1 MTLKSVYYLDY
12 KDCNHIATENKKG
25 TIQIS
30 LLNPQFI
37 DLYIQFR
44 NKAINAI
51 SESVKPLKPSEV
63 ENQSNSS
70 LYFESFI
77 YNWISF
83 NSIYEFYRDRSKIK
97 DFELSKIRQVFE
109 SSEAN
114 KKFIIKNVYLMVDN
128 DDFST
133 LIEKRF
139 FSYETRNSNKNNDN
153 EMVFKDDIQL
163 YELFLDNQRLLN
175 QLNRGINNPSSDAQN
190 VFKFFTWRLYRIRN
204 FLFHGKKS
212 FMNERDSLIVKSGA
226 KLLNYFLNVFE
237 LEFLK
242 NIRIKD

>member
-1 MTLKSVYYLDY
+1 MTLKSVYYLNY
-12 KDCNHIATENKKG
+12 KDCNHIASESKNG

-30 LLNPQFI
+30 YLNPQFI
-37 DLYIQFR
+37 DLYVQFR
-44 NKAINAI
+44 NKAISAI
-51 SESVKPLKPSEV
+51 YESVELLKESEIP
-63 ENQSNSS
+63 NHKITS

-83 NSIYEFYRDRSKIK
+83 NSIYSFYGEIK
-97 DFELSKIRQVFE
+97 EKESERNKIRKIYE
-109 SSEAN
+109 SEAN
-114 KKFIIKNVYLMVDN
+114 IKFIKRNISLMVNN

-139 FSYETRNSNKNNDN
+139 FSYETRNSNRDENK
-153 EMVFKDDIQL
+153 EMVFRDDNQL
-163 YELFLDNQRLLN
+163 YDLFINKERLLN
-175 QLNRGINNPSSDAQN
+175 QLNRGINNPSSDAKN
-190 VFKFFTWRLYRIRN
+190 VFEFFTWRLNRIRN

-212 FMNERDSLIVKSGA
+212 IMNERDSHIVESGA

-242 NIRIKD
+242 NIRIED

>member
-1 MTLKSVYYLDY
+1 MPLINDYYLEFR
-12 KDCNHIATENKKG
+12 DCNYIASESKKG

-30 LLNPQFI
+30 YLNPQFI
-37 DLYIQFR
+37 DLYVQFR

-51 SESVKPLKPSEV
+51 YESVELLKESEIP
-63 ENQSNSS
+63 NHKITS

-83 NSIYEFYRDRSKIK
+83 NSIYSFYGEIKESERKKIQ
-97 DFELSKIRQVFE
+97 KIYE
-109 SSEAN
+109 SEAN
-114 KKFIIKNVYLMVDN
+114 REFIKRNISLMVNN
-128 DDFST
+128 DDFSN

-139 FSYETRNSNKNNDN
+139 FSYQTIDPNSEEKEIVFRN
-153 EMVFKDDIQL
+153 DIQL
-163 YELFLDNQRLLN
+163 YDSFMDKGHLLN
-175 QLNRGINNPSSDAQN
+175 QLNRGINNPSSKAKE
-190 VFKFFTWRLYRIRN
+190 VFDFFTWRLNRIRN

-212 FMNERDSLIVKSGA
+212 IMNERDSHVVESGA

-242 NIRIKD
+242 NIRIED